1 MRMTKMLAPTTREVP
16 SEAEII
22 SHQLLIR
29 GGFIRRVSPGVY
41 NYLPLMWRVLRKV
54 ENIVREEMD
63 KSGALE
69 LHMPV
74 LQPAELWEES
84 GRLTNYGKELMRIKD
99 RHDRLNVLGPTHE
112 EIITTIAKN
121 EIRSYRQLPINLYQ
135 IQVKFRDE
143 IRPRFGLMRGREF
156 TMKDAYSFHSSVESL
171 EETYN
176 LMCETYTNIFKRC
189 GLDTY
194 MVESDVGAIGGSS
207 AHEFMVIV
215 QTTAGE
221 NDVLFCN
228 KCNYAANSER
238 AESLLSPILSK
249 DEEILDK
256 QKIATPSAG
265 TIEALSNFLNVKAD
279 KILKSLLY
287 KVDDKY
293 VMVIL
298 PGSAILN
305 EIKLKNHLNASE
317 LRMATQEEIK
327 ELTDTSAGFIGAFDL
342 QEKKIPIIGD
352 LTIKDMKNF
361 IVGLNEIDFHYINAN
376 WERDYKLPD
385 LTDLRT
391 SQAGD
396 RCIRCNEG
404 VLNVSKGIEVGNTF
418 KLGTKYSKAMN
429 AAFTDV
435 DGKDKPFIMGCYG
448 IGITRIAQA
457 AVEKYHD
464 ADGIIW
470 PAPIA
475 PYLVTIFPANMND
488 PKQTEVAETLYK
500 EFLTVGM
507 EVVFDDRAE
516 RAGVKFKDA
525 DLIGYPLRITV
536 GKALEEGMVEI
547 KERATGNIHKVK
559 LNEIK
564 EWIVTALIQKLP

>member
-16 SEAEII
+16 AEAEII

-29 GGFIRRVSPGVY
+29 SGFIRRLSPGVY
-41 NYLPLMWRVLRKV
+41 NHLPLMWRTIRKV

-84 GRLTNYGKELMRIKD
+84 GRLANYGKELMRIKD

-121 EIRSYRQLPINLYQ
+121 EVRSYRQLPINLYQ

-156 TMKDAYSFHSSVESL
+156 PMKDAYSFHSSVESL
-171 EETYN
+171 EETYQV
-176 LMCETYTNIFKRC
+176 MCDTYTRIFKRC
-189 GLDTY
+189 GLETY

-215 QTTAGE
+215 QTSAGE

-238 AESLLSPILSK
+238 AESIAPLISSK
-249 DEEILDK
+249 DEEPLQR
-256 QKIATPSAG
+256 QKVETPAIK
-265 TIEALSNFLNVKAD
+265 TIEDLCKFLNVKAD

-287 KVDDKY
+287 KADDKY
-293 VMVIL
+293 VMVVL
-298 PGSAILN
+298 PGDAVLN
-305 EIKLKNHLNASE
+305 EIKLKNHINACE
-317 LRMATQEEIK
+317 LRMALPEEIK
-327 ELTDTSAGFIGAFDL
+327 ELTGADAGFVGAFDL
-342 QEKKIPIIGD
+342 QGKIPIIGD

-361 IVGLNEIDFHYINAN
+361 VLGLNEIDFHYINAN
-376 WERDYKLPD
+376 WEKDYELPP

-391 SQAGD
+391 SQPGET
-396 RCIRCNEG
+396 CIKCNEG
-404 VLNVSKGIEVGNTF
+404 VLKLSKGIEVGNTF

-429 AAFTDV
+429 ANYTDV

-457 AVEKYHD
+457 AVEKCHD

-475 PYLVTIFPANMND
+475 PYLVTVFPANMSD
-488 PKQTEVAETLYK
+488 PKQSEVAENIYK
-500 EFLTVGM
+500 ELLDSGI
-507 EVVFDDRAE
+507 EVMFDDREE

-525 DLIGYPLRITV
+525 DLIGFPLRITA
-536 GKALEEGMVEI
+536 GKALAQGLVEI
-547 KERATGNIHKVK
+547 KERATGTKTEVK
-559 LNEIK
+559 IEEVK
-564 EWIVTALIQKLP
+564 EWVLQFLKKNIIL